1 MIYDDYL
8 AYTDKYKAL
17 YGEKT
22 LVLMEVG
29 SFFEAYSV
37 EDHEKQIYEGANTSE
52 ICGMLNIQASRKS
65 KAIHECS
72 RTNPNMFGFPNHV
85 LQKFLNILLQHNY
98 TVVLV
103 EQTTP
108 PPNPTRAVT
117 QIISPA
123 TYTEAAN
130 EPSSTDNSRFLM
142 CLYFGAGYDRH
153 KREPYVCITA
163 SMADI
168 TTGDTSVLEDGAHG
182 DHERVIQDAD
192 RIVTSYKPR
201 EIVVVCDPDVV
212 DADKR
217 RVREWIRTL
226 HACVHDRTAV
236 SAAEMRPFQTPA
248 YQNATICRVY
258 PDTGLLSPIEHVD
271 LASRWYA
278 LICYVYLIDF
288 LYQHSE
294 LLVKRL
300 RKPTLVSATR
310 HMLLANNAVEHLNI
324 LPKAGATAGAGAGSC
339 AGPNSV
345 MQLLNTCATAMGRRL
360 FRQHLL
366 TPLLDPAQMEARYAL
381 TEAFKPHYAAFAPC
395 LRRVQDLER
404 LFRRLAVR
412 ILQPCEM
419 ATILT
424 SLAAVKDASALAAY
438 HSLRLPMWG
447 PSHDAELD
455 QLLSTCK
462 GAWDFSAMESAT
474 TTNGANFYRLGAKP
488 AIDALAL
495 TVSKKRAYFEDVV
508 ARANAVMKTTSDF
521 KLDTTAERE
530 DYTIT
535 ITKRRYEAYLASP
548 AAASAKAE
556 AYLASKA
563 DAPAFDA
570 KPVSASNKTLL
581 RLTFDGQAEL
591 QTELHAATAAL
602 KSAVREEFARDLE
615 AFDAAHGPLLERV
628 VEFISGLDVVVTNAK
643 NAVKHNYARP
653 AIVRNSNSNSCIRAK
668 ALRHPLIEAI
678 QEDVPY
684 VPNDVALD
692 NSGLLVFGINASG
705 KSSLMKAV
713 GLNLILAQ
721 AGMHVAA
728 DEFAFA
734 PYDHVFTRIPGGDN
748 LFKAQ
753 STFVAEM
760 CELRTILNRS
770 TARSLVI
777 GDELA
782 CGSESVSAISIV
794 AAGVITLA
802 NKGASFIFATHL
814 HEVAELEAVKA
825 LKNLAVYHMRVTYD
839 DDRGLLIY
847 DRRLQPGVG
856 DTLYGLE
863 VCKSLDLPLDFMHLA
878 NTIRK
883 AHLRM
888 SPHLVNH
895 KPSRYSSK
903 VFVDVC
909 SVCAKPAEEVHHIKE
924 QQYADA
930 RGFVGGARKNSPHNL
945 MAVCQACHD
954 AIHAKKTV
962 VEGYA
967 ATSQGV
973 RLLVR
978 E

>member
-8 AYTDKYKAL
+8 AYTNKYKEL

-65 KAIHECS
+65 KAIPECS
-72 RTNPNMFGFPNHV
+72 RSNPNMFGFPNHV

-117 QIISPA
+117 QVISPA

-130 EPSSTDNSRFLM
+130 EPSTTDNSRFLM

-153 KREPYVCITA
+153 KREAYLCITA

-212 DADKR
+212 DADKL
-217 RVREWIRTL
+217 RVREWMRTL
-226 HACVHDRTAV
+226 HTCVHDRTAV
-236 SAAEMRPFQTPA
+236 SANEMRPFQTPA
-248 YQNATICRVY
+248 YQNATISRVY

-310 HMLLANNAVEHLNI
+310 HMLLANNTVEHLNI
-324 LPKAGATAGAGAGSC
+324 LPKAFSGAT

-345 MQLLNTCATAMGRRL
+345 MQLLNTCTTAMGRRL

-366 TPLLDPAQMEARYAL
+366 TPLLDPVQMEARYAL
-381 TEAFKPHYAAFAPC
+381 TESFKPHYTAFAPC

-412 ILQPCEM
+412 IIQPCEM

-424 SLAAVKDASALAAY
+424 SLIAVKDASALLTY
-438 HSLRLPMWG
+438 HSLNIPMWG
-447 PSHDAELD
+447 ASQNTELD
-455 QLLSTCK
+455 QLLSKCRA
-462 GAWDFSAMESAT
+462 AWDLSAMESAT
-474 TTNGANFYRLGAKP
+474 LTNGANFYKLGVKP
-488 AIDALAL
+488 EIDAYAL
-495 TVSKKRAYFEDVV
+495 TVSKKRACFEDVV
-508 ARANAVMKTTSDF
+508 AHANAAMNTTSDF
-521 KLDTTAERE
+521 KLDTTADRE

-535 ITKRRYEAYLASP
+535 ITKRRFEAYLA
-548 AAASAKAE
+548 AKPKVVFE
-556 AYLASKA
+556 
-563 DAPAFDA
+563 A

-581 RLTFDGQAEL
+581 RLTFDGQAER

-615 AFDAAHGPLLERV
+615 AFDSTPLLERI
-628 VEFISGLDVVVTNAK
+628 VEFVSTLDVVVTNAK

-653 AIVRNSNSNSCIRAK
+653 TITQDSSSSIRAK

-678 QEDVPY
+678 QKDVPY
-684 VPNDVALD
+684 VPNDVVLG

-760 CELRTILNRS
+760 CELRTILNRC
-770 TARSLVI
+770 TARSLII

-794 AAGVITLA
+794 AAGVVTLA
-802 NKGASFIFATHL
+802 KKGASFIFATHL

-825 LKNLAVYHMRVTYD
+825 LTNLSVYHMRVTYD
-839 DDRGLLIY
+839 EDRGLLIY

-863 VCKSLDLPLDFMHLA
+863 VCKSLDLPADFMHLA

-888 SPHLVNH
+888 SPHLVNQ

-924 QQYADA
+924 QQFADA
-930 RGFVGGARKNSPHNL
+930 HGFVGGVRKNSPHNL

-954 AIHAKKTV
+954 AIHAKTKV

-967 ATSQGV
+967 ATSHGV